1 MKKVIA
7 GIGEVL
13 WDVID
18 GKKLPGGAPANFAGH
33 FLRNDVRSEYEC
45 MVVSAVGRDN
55 DGQRLKEAFS
65 DAGLVPVFQETGFP
79 TGRVEVRLSKD
90 GVPEYDFPDG
100 SAWDNIAPI
109 VLPEGTGSRL
119 AAVCFGSLA
128 QRSPVSRT
136 SILAFL
142 DSLGKDVLK
151 IFDANLRGTF
161 YDRETLEASLRR
173 CNILKINESELSVLV
188 GYGLCSE
195 TDSCRN
201 LMSEYALRCLIL
213 TSGADGSYVYYT
225 TTETPDVRESY
236 VPAGDVPVVDTV
248 GAGDSF
254 TGAFVASILSG
265 HTVEQAHES
274 ASAVAGFVCTVSGA
288 LPDYLADEG
297 YVMRKAIDKDISDIC
312 EIFQRAKVRR
322 ERDGVCL
329 GTDKSPLREN
339 IVSDIEKG
347 YGYVVQYEGRIVA
360 YGAVVFDGDS
370 AYSAWKGR
378 WSADGPYV
386 ALHRLAVV
394 DEAEVSGLAERFL
407 RMTAK
412 LASMRGV
419 HIFRIDIKDDDSF
432 MQKLLEGERFR
443 YCGDIIYTPGNP
455 QSKRKVFDKVLDD

>member
-65 DAGLVPVFQETGFP
+65 NAGLVPVFQETGFP

-109 VLPEGTGSRL
+109 VLPEGTGARL

-161 YDRETLEASLRR
+161 MTVKRSKYRSGGAIFLRSMNPS
-173 CNILKINESELSVLV
+173 CQFLWGMGSVRRMILV
-188 GYGLCSE
+188 G
-195 TDSCRN
+195 
-201 LMSEYALRCLIL
+201 I
-213 TSGADGSYVYYT
+213 
-225 TTETPDVRESY
+225 
-236 VPAGDVPVVDTV
+236 
-248 GAGDSF
+248 
-254 TGAFVASILSG
+254 
-265 HTVEQAHES
+265 
-274 ASAVAGFVCTVSGA
+274 
-288 LPDYLADEG
+288 
-297 YVMRKAIDKDISDIC
+297 
-312 EIFQRAKVRR
+312 
-322 ERDGVCL
+322 
-329 GTDKSPLREN
+329 
-339 IVSDIEKG
+339 
-347 YGYVVQYEGRIVA
+347 
-360 YGAVVFDGDS
+360 
-370 AYSAWKGR
+370 
-378 WSADGPYV
+378 
-386 ALHRLAVV
+386 
-394 DEAEVSGLAERFL
+394 
-407 RMTAK
+407 
-412 LASMRGV
+412 
-419 HIFRIDIKDDDSF
+419 
-432 MQKLLEGERFR
+432 
-443 YCGDIIYTPGNP
+443 
-455 QSKRKVFDKVLDD
+455 